1 MYAMLAFASF
11 GVLVP
16 FFYYNVFGKVK
27 RCRKIFMGDTGS
39 LTLGYILSFLIIR
52 YTVCA
57 PDIIPYSDGAII
69 VAFSTIIIPMLD
81 VMRVMFV
88 RWRSHKG
95 IFVADKN
102 HIHHKLLSMGLTQ
115 RQAML
120 LILTIACLFSGVN
133 ICLISYIDNNIL
145 IFFDILVWVGLN
157 LWFDRIRK
165 NI

>member
-1 MYAMLAFASF
+1 M
-11 GVLVP
+11 
-16 FFYYNVFGKVK
+16 N
-27 RCRKIFMGDTGS
+27 IFE
-39 LTLGYILSFLIIR
+39 
-52 YTVCA
+52 
-57 PDIIPYSDGAII
+57 
-69 VAFSTIIIPMLD
+69 TIT
-81 VMRVMFV
+81 
-88 RWRSHKG
+88 HG
-95 IFVADKN
+95 ISRAVGFVADKN

-145 IFFDILVWVGLN
+145 ISFDILVWVGLN

>member
-1 MYAMLAFASF
+1 
-11 GVLVP
+11 
-16 FFYYNVFGKVK
+16 
-27 RCRKIFMGDTGS
+27 MGDTGS

-120 LILTIACLFSGVN
+120 LIWRFLHF
-133 ICLISYIDNNIL
+133 
-145 IFFDILVWVGLN
+145 W
-157 LWFDRIRK
+157 LWE
-165 NI
+165 